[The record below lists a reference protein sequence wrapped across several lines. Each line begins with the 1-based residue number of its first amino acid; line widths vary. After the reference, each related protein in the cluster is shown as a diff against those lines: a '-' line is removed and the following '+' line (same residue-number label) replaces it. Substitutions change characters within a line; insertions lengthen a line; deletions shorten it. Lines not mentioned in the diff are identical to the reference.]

1 MYADNIDDETGDD
14 HNGYAILSY
23 ANGEGFDIHN
33 MAYNGTHATRTNMTG
48 LTANM
53 TDMYFVAPATAP
65 KSYESHS
72 ASDVGIFAQGPF
84 AHLFHGLHEQSYIY
98 TVMTYAAC
106 LDQFEKES
114 HCSDTENSAFIPN
127 LNGALFL
134 FMTLKMLL
142 WNKQLSI

>member
-106 LDQFEKES
+106 LDHFEKES
-114 HCSDTENSAFIPN
+114 HCGDTGNSAFVLK
-127 LNGALFL
+127 LNPALFL
-134 FMTLKMLL
+134 FMTLKMVL
-142 WNKQLSI
+142 